1 MVSESGYK
9 LIDHPSDMGIEV
21 EGDTLVKLFEN
32 AARGMLTLI
41 SDARHDGEKLIRKL
55 HIKEDTVEEL
65 LHSFL
70 NEILWLIEDERFFP
84 VKTKVDVINSNEINV
99 ELKGVIMGDNKI
111 DREVKAVTYHQL
123 KVENVGGKLFTRII
137 FDV

>member
-1 MVSESGYK
+1 MVGKSGYR

-21 EGDTLVKLFEN
+21 EGETLEELFEN

-41 SDARHDGEKLIRKL
+41 SEKKYEGNRSIKKL
-55 HIKEDTVEEL
+55 HIKEDTNEEL

-70 NEILWLIEDERFFP
+70 SEILWLIEDKGFFP
-84 VKTKVDVINSNEINV
+84 VKTRVNRIDSNEIKVDLN
-99 ELKGVIMGDNKI
+99 GVKLEEGDV

-123 KVENVGGKLFTRII
+123 KIENAGGKLFTRII